1 MITVTFSGDPEQV
14 HQEAKQFFGILVA
27 QLSINQVAAVV
38 DRDPKGLT
46 EKIKEEKAV
55 KVEKV
60 QETKTDPI
68 TNPPQEVPAKQV
80 TAPTGDLFAA
90 IQIVVPRVGKEKG
103 RQGAVELLGKYGAK
117 NGKEIKP
124 ADQAAFLAEAN
135 ALLPESMRVAV

>member
-14 HQEAKQFFGILVA
+14 HQEAKQFFGMEVLQITHDTKSAMAKSLKSAAKEVA
-27 QLSINQVAAVV
+27 
-38 DRDPKGLT
+38 
-46 EKIKEEKAV
+46 KETTPA
-55 KVEKV
+55 
-60 QETKTDPI
+60 PI
-68 TNPPQEVPAKQV
+68 TTPSEEVPAKQ
-80 TAPTGDLFAA
+80 TAAPTGDLFAA

-135 ALLPESMRVAV
+135 ALLPEAMRVTA

>member
-14 HQEAKQFFGILVA
+14 HLEAKQFFGIPVA
-27 QLSINQVAAVV
+27 KLSVNQVAALAEH
-38 DRDPKGLT
+38 DPKGLT
-46 EKIKEEKAV
+46 EKIKD
-55 KVEKV
+55 EKV
-60 QETKTDPI
+60 KETKTDPI
-68 TNPPQEVPAKQV
+68 TNPPQEVPAKQA

-135 ALLPESMRVAV
+135 ALLPEAMRVTA